1 MPEFA
6 ETFAKAVRFWEPRR
20 ILYNLILAAV
30 VLAWIIF
37 SWPHFRP
44 AFHLWTLAPLTV
56 LAVLANVCYCAAYL
70 PDLAFQN
77 SAVIAVSNR
86 WRWALWTVGMLFA
99 VLLANYWI
107 ADEIYPFVQ

>member
-20 ILYNLILAAV
+20 ILYNAMLAAV

-44 AFHLWTLAPLTV
+44 ALHWWAIAPLTV
-56 LAVLANVCYCAAYL
+56 LAVLANVFYCAAYL
-70 PDLAFQN
+70 PDLAFQHSN
-77 SAVIAVSNR
+77 VITVSNR
-86 WRWALWTVGMLFA
+86 GRWLLWIAGMLFA